1 MSFVYLVA
9 EEEAAE
15 SAPIVLHWV
24 GPGWYGPIQREGVVH
39 EYFITDGDTE
49 SRTIS
54 EARTA
59 GLGTPHWM
67 SDPGD
72 YSGWS
77 VGWIDPG
84 I

>member
-24 GPGWYGPIQREGVVH
+24 GPGWYGPVQRERVVH

-49 SRTIS
+49 SRAIS
-54 EARTA
+54 EAQTA

-72 YSGWS
+72 YPGWS